1 MLSKIWLLRS
11 IACLLIKNANFQALP
26 EPHVSA
32 GLLALQVLRATLSEN
47 YYE

>member
-1 MLSKIWLLRS
+1 MLPKVWLISS
-11 IACLLIKNANFQALP
+11 IACVHIRNANSQALP
-26 EPHVSA
+26 EAHVSA